1 MNALILCLG
10 VAGILI
16 ITFGF
21 IALLRY
27 LNYRETIALIEKG
40 LTPPEKKNN
49 KPLLRWGIV
58 ITALGLA
65 FTLGLYTIGFSGID
79 NYPLH
84 LGPWMLGGL
93 IPLFFGLALIL
104 LHYLT
109 EKE

>member
-10 VAGILI
+10 VVGILI
-16 ITFGF
+16 TIFGF
-21 IALLRY
+21 IAILRY
-27 LNYRETIALIEKG
+27 LNYRETIALVEKG
-40 LTPPEKKNN
+40 LTPPEKKND
-49 KPLLRWGIV
+49 KTLLRWGIV

-65 FTLGLYTIGFSGID
+65 FTLGLYTIGFSGTE

-84 LGPWMLGGL
+84 IGPWMLGGL
-93 IPLFFGLALIL
+93 IPLFLGLALLL

>member
-10 VAGILI
+10 VVVILTI
-16 ITFGF
+16 IFGF

-27 LNYRETIALIEKG
+27 LNYRETIALAEKG
-40 LTPPEKKNN
+40 LTPPEKKNS
-49 KPLLRWGIV
+49 KPLLRWGII

-65 FTLGLYTIGFSGID
+65 LTLGLYTIGFSGTD
-79 NYPLH
+79 SYPFH

-93 IPLFFGLALIL
+93 VPLFLGLGLVL